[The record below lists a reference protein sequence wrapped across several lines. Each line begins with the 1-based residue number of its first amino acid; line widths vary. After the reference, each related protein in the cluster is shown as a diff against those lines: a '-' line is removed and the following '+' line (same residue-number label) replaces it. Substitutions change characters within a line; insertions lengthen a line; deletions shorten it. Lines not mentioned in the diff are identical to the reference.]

1 MNSKPTLAG
10 LPSKKRQDPE
20 IADRGSALRRRLH
33 YGRLPALQPKPTEA
47 TAHRAR
53 RQSHGL
59 SPAID
64 AGAGSG
70 GRARANLPLL
80 SAHPG
85 CPGAAARAARRGERF
100 IAGKAREI
108 AELPAEP
115 AQSSRPRFLHAFPSL
130 TPLGCDLVIEEREA
144 CVRQPQQREAQKAG
158 DLDRAMR
165 ILDRRQRCRFPRHH
179 PSREMLQTGERQ
191 IRQDQPVGA
200 QFLEEA
206 DLLDLLGK
214 AFGCPARRHG
224 TKPFAPADAAV
235 LDRRQKA
242 WHPNLPAGRQGRSQ
256 HAVRPAVMPPIYFA
270 ASAEFARQSMT
281 IYAAPCF
288 ALAPQVAIAPRPRLS
303 LQETPRSQQRRERR
317 SPQ

>member
-1 MNSKPTLAG
+1 M
-10 LPSKKRQDPE
+10 
-20 IADRGSALRRRLH
+20 
-33 YGRLPALQPKPTEA
+33 
-47 TAHRAR
+47 
-53 RQSHGL
+53 
-59 SPAID
+59 
-64 AGAGSG
+64 
-70 GRARANLPLL
+70 PLL

-115 AQSSRPRFLHAFPSL
+115 TQSSRPRFLHAFPSL

-206 DLLDLLGK
+206 DLSICSARPLAALLDGTAPSHSHRLMIGARRRDTQISRPAGK
-214 AFGCPARRHG
+214 APA
-224 TKPFAPADAAV
+224 
-235 LDRRQKA
+235 
-242 WHPNLPAGRQGRSQ
+242 
-256 HAVRPAVMPPIYFA
+256 I
-270 ASAEFARQSMT
+270 
-281 IYAAPCF
+281 
-288 ALAPQVAIAPRPRLS
+288 S
-303 LQETPRSQQRRERR
+303 LNRACS
-317 SPQ
+317 